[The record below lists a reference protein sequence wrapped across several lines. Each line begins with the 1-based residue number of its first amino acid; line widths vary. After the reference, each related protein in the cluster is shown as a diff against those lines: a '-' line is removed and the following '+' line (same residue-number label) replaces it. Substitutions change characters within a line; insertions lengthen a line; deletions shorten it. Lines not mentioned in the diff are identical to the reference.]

1 MRRTHSGF
9 RAVAVAVA
17 LVAGSELRSQTV
29 SPDSSAVEVAAS
41 LRRDG
46 HAGKA
51 LLVLTQAGGRQPQQ
65 VMDEVADTLVAIAVS
80 FPGNDA
86 SGASTRAVAQTTLLR
101 AAKGESGAVG
111 AGIGRGI
118 PYAGAADRFIRIAE
132 TAQDVGIRGAALWAL
147 TQLPNNAGL
156 LPFLRQVATSQNPAA
171 FRAVDLLADETGPA
185 GR

>member
-132 TAQDVGIRGAALWAL
+132 TAQDVGIRFFQIRPTTFFAPTVAAKKSSDGFERDVRMFVFFGFY
-147 TQLPNNAGL
+147 P
-156 LPFLRQVATSQNPAA
+156 
-171 FRAVDLLADETGPA
+171 
-185 GR
+185 